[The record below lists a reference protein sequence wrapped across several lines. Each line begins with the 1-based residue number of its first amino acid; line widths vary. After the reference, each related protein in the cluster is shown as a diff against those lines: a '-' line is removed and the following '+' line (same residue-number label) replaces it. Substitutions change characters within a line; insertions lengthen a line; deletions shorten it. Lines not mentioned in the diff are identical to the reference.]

1 MAHKTSGQGLLGQVL
16 RNKQEGRSFSL
27 PSLQK
32 LCLDVLISLRSELRD
47 VGEVP
52 APLLRPI
59 LKACSVEQL
68 KLIESETRLGTG
80 RNLKWDT
87 WDLWRRLYINDF
99 GDPGIEVQV
108 PPILCPKPRDYKPSR
123 SARGIEPGDWR
134 RLYEETS
141 KSMADKHEDAV
152 MRIRMRYEEANRS
165 RQHRT
170 AQISVSDV
178 PDRKQRSSAH
188 AAGSTTTSAKD
199 RLKAKL
205 NIRSL
210 GEPNRKLAPAKG
222 SRATS
227 SGGQK
232 RTAPAGNLS
241 SRPAGVSKASS
252 SAKQKASSSLTRK
265 PFQTKTVSK
274 PHNSLRPTDRA
285 EASNSSRTSS
295 KAPARMDVNS
305 LISGMRSSV
314 KD

>member
-188 AAGSTTTSAKD
+188 AAGGLLR
-199 RLKAKL
+199 RL
-205 NIRSL
+205 
-210 GEPNRKLAPAKG
+210 E
-222 SRATS
+222 
-227 SGGQK
+227 
-232 RTAPAGNLS
+232 
-241 SRPAGVSKASS
+241 SS
-252 SAKQKASSSLTRK
+252 SAEQLLLTQLLCGSRFNYHVSKRPSESKAQHKVLRGTEPQARTSQGVARHQLRGSKANGASRK
-265 PFQTKTVSK
+265 PVVQTCRRQQGE
-274 PHNSLRPTDRA
+274 LFC
-285 EASNSSRTSS
+285 EA
-295 KAPARMDVNS
+295 K
-305 LISGMRSSV
+305 SV
-314 KD
+314 EFVD